1 MSGYNIMNE
10 TSAVAATTLELSPLK
25 ALQDILHNRIIQK
38 KGEMHESHNRAYTDN
53 LWRDRNTTLDV
64 DLSKCVFYYLN

>member
-10 TSAVAATTLELSPLK
+10 TSAVAATTLELSALK
-25 ALQDILHNRIIQK
+25 AHQDILHNRIIQK

-53 LWRDRNTTLDV
+53 LWREIETLHWM
-64 DLSKCVFYYLN
+64 LI